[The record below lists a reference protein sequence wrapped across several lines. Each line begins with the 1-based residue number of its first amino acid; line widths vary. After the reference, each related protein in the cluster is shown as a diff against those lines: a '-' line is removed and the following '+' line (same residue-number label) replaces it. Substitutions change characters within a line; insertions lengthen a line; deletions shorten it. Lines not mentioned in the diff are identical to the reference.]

1 MSKSNKNN
9 VYAQI
14 QVQQIIQSRADN
26 KQQMF
31 QWHWARK
38 ARVCMFSCE
47 VDMVKVLGY
56 GWHVLPGG
64 CVNCDC
70 MLPWK
75 LSSGN
80 NDFRYTIV

>member
-1 MSKSNKNN
+1 MCMHKYKWN
-9 VYAQI
+9 
-14 QVQQIIQSRADN
+14 RLDTDN

-38 ARVCMFSCE
+38 ARVCMFYCE

-56 GWHVLPGG
+56 GWHVLPTGV

-75 LSSGN
+75 LSLE
-80 NDFRYTIV
+80 YKWKQ